1 MWNLIFA
8 WSYSFSLNLYF
19 YSCTQTKRIRHETTS
34 WSWRSLLH
42 DHTLPI
48 TSDGLRRVAVFFNL
62 AYSVERAMSASDNA
76 GSLVCE
82 QIKSVGECCSAVVQ
96 HVLSG
101 VRDNHPAVHCG
112 YIWFFGVIFY
122 KWDGNSQGYCFA
134 YTFLELFF
142 LSSRILS
149 LHTSMVS
156 CRCYKWMQQLN
167 KYNHLWKG
175 HLGILMRGL
184 EEECIRGGREGGI
197 R

>member
-1 MWNLIFA
+1 MQ
-8 WSYSFSLNLYF
+8 S
-19 YSCTQTKRIRHETTS
+19 KRIRHETTS
-34 WSWRSLLH
+34 WSWRSLCH
-42 DHTLPI
+42 DHTLTI
-48 TSDGLRRVAVFFNL
+48 TSDGLRRVAVFLTLLVQWRGRCLLVITL
-62 AYSVERAMSASDNA
+62 AHLYM
-76 GSLVCE
+76 CE

-122 KWDGNSQGYCFA
+122 EWDGNSQGYCLHIHFWN
-134 YTFLELFF
+134 FFF

-149 LHTSMVS
+149 FHTSMVS